1 MSTRA
6 AAIAND
12 RIAEEAARDFLAQG
26 GSAVGA
32 ALCGFFTSAGGFAG
46 VLLGPVSVLVAGV
59 GAGVRVF
66 DGRLRQPGVG
76 RKRPRG
82 VRAEESV
89 PDAAR
94 VGIPVGVAA
103 ALVAHAYDGSQK
115 LGSVLKPGIRQAT
128 RSGADSRA
136 ALLGRIRAVGAAALT
151 EGEFVRAML
160 RVAGPSQGGMLT
172 PADFSAVPDIDQ
184 DAAARMLGD
193 TEVREP
199 GWAMDEREPVAGSD
213 LGIGYAVCAVDV
225 RGVFAAI
232 CYRRVTDGFPLE
244 ELELEAP
251 LGAVPVERGVPRVS
265 PGERLPTPAPI
276 AVVCDA
282 AGAPVEV
289 IAAPAAR
296 RLEPEHLDTPPLRL
310 RRAADERVVHAVRN

>member
-1 MSTRA
+1 
-6 AAIAND
+6 
-12 RIAEEAARDFLAQG
+12 
-26 GSAVGA
+26 VGA
-32 ALCGFFTSAGGFAG
+32 VLCGYFAAVGGFAG
-46 VLLGPVSVLVAGV
+46 VLLGPVSVIVAGV

-66 DGRLRQPGVG
+66 DGRLRQPGIG

-82 VRAEESV
+82 VRAQEPV

-115 LGSVLKPGIRQAT
+115 LGSVLKPGIRQAK

-151 EGEFVRAML
+151 EGEFVRALL

-184 DAAARMLGD
+184 DAVTRKLGEA
-193 TEVREP
+193 EVREP
-199 GWAMDEREPVAGSD
+199 AWAVDEREPAAGSD

-232 CYRRVTDGFPLE
+232 CYRRVTDGFLIE

-251 LGAVPVERGVPRVS
+251 LGAVPVQRAVPRVS
-265 PGERLPTPAPI
+265 PGERLPCPAPI

-282 AGAPVEV
+282 TGAPVEV

-296 RLEPEHLDTPPLRL
+296 RIEPTHLEAPPLRL
-310 RRAADERVVHAVRN
+310 RRAVDERVVHAARN